1 MKSKLSTYLLIVA
14 VAGIWGT
21 ISYKVISGI
30 NADPP
35 EVAVTT
41 PMSGFN
47 PKPIEKKETF
57 SISEVDRDP
66 FLGTLERKNKPKEK
80 NTRRPMVSK
89 PVNVPK
95 IDFAGIVKNG
105 NNQVFVITI
114 NGKQHLMRKGQTID
128 AVKLLSGNSKQIVVR
143 FNNTNSV
150 ILAN

>member
-21 ISYKVISGI
+21 ISYKIINGI

-35 EVAVTT
+35 EVAAAT
-41 PMSGFN
+41 PISEFN

-66 FLGTLERKNKPKEK
+66 FLGTLQKKNKPKEK
-80 NTRRPMVSK
+80 RTRRPTVSK
-89 PVNVPK
+89 PVNAPK

-105 NNQVFVITI
+105 NNQVFVIAI
-114 NGKQHLMRKGQTID
+114 NGRQHLMRKGQTVND
-128 AVKLLSGNSKQIVVR
+128 VKLLSGDSKQIVVR

-150 ILAN
+150 ILAD